1 MSRTRT
7 TASSLRRRRLASASL
22 AALAVP
28 SAVAAA
34 GLFGASPADALA
46 PQPPQS
52 VTFVTGGPSTT
63 FTVPADTYSVTI
75 TAVGGSGGSGGG
87 GAGSNGGAGGVGAT
101 VTETVAVTPGETL
114 YAYAGGA
121 GQSNGTGGRGYGDL
135 LGIHGGAGDSEG
147 DGGGGGAASEVG
159 TASKV
164 LEVAG
169 GGGGGGGGGAV
180 VGYDGGAGGAA
191 GQGGTGGSG
200 PGAGSG
206 SSGNVAGSGSVQVGS
221 AGQSAGFFTLA
232 GGGGGGGSGWNGATL
247 GGGVGGSAG
256 GGGGGGGGGASGGL
270 SYASDPAATISLAA
284 SPGDGS
290 VTISWSPGI
299 VGRST
304 VAATPNPGFTGQPIT
319 FTDTITPDVAGAPAA
334 TGTVTFQEFN
344 VHTAASTDLA
354 TVPLVNGV
362 ATWTT
367 TGLAAGTHQVTAV
380 YDGDANYFP
389 IATGYFGEVVKA
401 AVTTFTLTPDPV
413 AFGNQ
418 AVGSSTSKVVTLTDT
433 GNVPWSWTGSST
445 DNATVNLSGKS
456 TCFAQTVQ
464 PGGTCTFI
472 VLYGPV
478 PLGADNGVLTST
490 SNFPTP
496 AVINV
501 TGTGVKPVKTPVV
514 TGINPKSGPSAG
526 GTRVTVTGQNFT
538 AVTGITVGTNK
549 AKTFSCP
556 TATTCTVVTP
566 SGTGVHNITVTNSAG
581 TSTKVTADQF
591 TYKA

>member
-1 MSRTRT
+1 MSRTQI
-7 TASSLRRRRLASASL
+7 TASSLRRRRLVSAGL

-34 GLFGASPADALA
+34 GLLAASPADAVA

-52 VTFVTGGPSTT
+52 VTFVPLGPSTT
-63 FTVPADTYSVTI
+63 FTVPADTYSVTV
-75 TAVGGSGGSGGG
+75 TSVGGSGGSGGG
-87 GAGSNGGAGGVGAT
+87 GAGSSGGAGGVGAT
-101 VTETVAVTPGETL
+101 VTENVAVTPGETIFAL
-114 YAYAGGA
+114 AGGA
-121 GQSNGTGGRGYGDL
+121 GQSSDAGGRGYNNLVGAN
-135 LGIHGGAGDSEG
+135 GGTGDSEG
-147 DGGGGGAASEVG
+147 NGGGGGAASEVE
-159 TASKV
+159 TASRV

-169 GGGGGGGGGAV
+169 GGGGGGGGGVV
-180 VGYDGGAGGAA
+180 VGYDGGAGGAG
-191 GQGGTGGSG
+191 GQGGSGGSG
-200 PGAGSG
+200 AGAGSG
-206 SSGNVAGSGSVQVGS
+206 GSGNVAGSGSVQKGS
-221 AGQSAGFFTLA
+221 GGQAAGSFTF
-232 GGGGGGGSGWNGATL
+232 GGGGGGAGSGWNGATL

-290 VTISWSPGI
+290 ITISWSPGI
-299 VGRST
+299 IGRST
-304 VAATPNPGFTGQPIT
+304 VTASPNPGFTGQPIT
-319 FTDTITPDVAGAPAA
+319 FTDTITPDVAGAPTA
-334 TGTVTFQEFN
+334 TGSVTFQEFN
-344 VHTAASTDLA
+344 VNTAVSTNLA

-367 TGLAAGTHQVTAV
+367 TSLAAGTHQVTAI
-380 YDGDANYFP
+380 YDGDANYFQ
-389 IATGYFGEVVKA
+389 IATGYFAEVVKA

-418 AVGSSTSKVVTLTDT
+418 TVGSSTSKVVTLTDT

-445 DNATVNLSGKS
+445 NNATVNLSGKS

-464 PGGTCTFI
+464 PGGSCTFI

-490 SNFPTP
+490 SNFPDP

-501 TGTGVKPVKTPVV
+501 TGTGVNPVKTPVV

-526 GTRVTVTGQNFT
+526 GTKVTITGQNFT

-549 AKTFSCP
+549 ARTFSCA
-556 TATTCTVVTP
+556 TATKCTVVTP

-591 TYKA
+591 TYKG